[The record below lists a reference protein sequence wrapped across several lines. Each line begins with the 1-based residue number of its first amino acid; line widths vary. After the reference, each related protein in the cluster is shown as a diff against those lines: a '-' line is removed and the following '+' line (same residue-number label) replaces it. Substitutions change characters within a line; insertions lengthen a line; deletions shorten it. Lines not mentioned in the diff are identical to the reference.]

1 MGNLILKLKLL
12 SDALIGSGEGWGA
25 NIDSDM
31 VFDEFGLPYIPARR
45 IKGNLRESALEVVE
59 MFEKSEINAASS
71 KDIDTLF
78 GKPGQDRP
86 APISFSNL
94 YLADYKSNREWMDWL
109 IRQHPNNFS
118 REIVLNTF
126 SSIRQQTSISDEGTA
141 KENSLRTLRVLKKD
155 HVFFGNVTFDPI
167 FDLIDNDQLSLLA
180 FSALN
185 LRHLGTSR
193 NRGLGSVKCCLM
205 DEKGPL
211 DGEYL
216 KYLEN
221 KINGV

>member
-1 MGNLILKLKLL
+1 MGNLILKLELL

-45 IKGNLRESALEVVE
+45 IKGILRESALEVAE
-59 MFEKSEINAASS
+59 MFKKSEINTVFCMY
-71 KDIDTLF
+71 IDTLF
-78 GKPGQDRP
+78 GKPGQDHP
-86 APISFSNL
+86 SPISFSNL
-94 YLADYKSNREWMDWL
+94 YLADYQSNREWMDW
-109 IRQHPNNFS
+109 IIKQHSNYFS

-155 HVFFGNVTFDPI
+155 NLFFGNVVFDP
-167 FDLIDNDQLSLLA
+167 IDNDQLSLLV
-180 FSALN
+180 FSVLN

-216 KYLEN
+216 ENLEN

>member
-12 SDALIGSGEGWGA
+12 SDTLIGSGEGWGA
-25 NIDSDM
+25 NIDSDV

-45 IKGNLRESALEVVE
+45 IKGSLRESALEVVE
-59 MFEKSEINAASS
+59 MFENSEINAASD
-71 KDIDTLF
+71 KDIYTLF
-78 GKPGQDRP
+78 GKPGQDHP
-86 APISFSNL
+86 SPISFSNL
-94 YLADYKSNREWMDWL
+94 YLADYQSNREWMDWI
-109 IRQHPNNFS
+109 IRQHSNYFS

-126 SSIRQQTSISDEGTA
+126 SSIRQQTSIGDEGTA

-155 HVFFGNVTFDPI
+155 NLFFGNVVFDP
-167 FDLIDNDQLSLLA
+167 IDNDQLSLLV
-180 FSALN
+180 FSVLN

-205 DEKGPL
+205 DENGSL

>member
-1 MGNLILKLKLL
+1 MGNLILELKLL

-25 NIDSDM
+25 NIDSDV

-45 IKGNLRESALEVVE
+45 IKGSLRESALEVVE
-59 MFEKSEINAASS
+59 MFENSKINTVFSM
-71 KDIDTLF
+71 DIDTLF
-78 GKPGQDRP
+78 GKPGQDHP
-86 APISFSNL
+86 GPISFFNL
-94 YLADYKSNREWMDWL
+94 YLADYQSNREWMDWI
-109 IRQHPNNFS
+109 IRQHSNYFS

-126 SSIRQQTSISDEGTA
+126 SSIRQQTSINDEGIA
-141 KENSLRTLRVLKKD
+141 KEKSLRTLRVLKKD
-155 HVFFGNVTFDPI
+155 NLFFGNVVFDP
-167 FDLIDNDQLSLLA
+167 IDNDQLSLLV
-180 FSALN
+180 FSVLN

-216 KYLEN
+216 EYLEN

>member
-1 MGNLILKLKLL
+1 MGNVILKLKLL

-25 NIDSDM
+25 NIDSDV
-31 VFDEFGLPYIPARR
+31 VFDELGLPYIPARR
-45 IKGNLRESALEVVE
+45 IKGSLRESALEVVE
-59 MFEKSEINAASS
+59 MFENSKINTVFSM
-71 KDIDTLF
+71 DIDTLF
-78 GKPGQDRP
+78 GKPGQDHP
-86 APISFSNL
+86 SPISFSNL
-94 YLADYKSNREWMDWL
+94 YLADYQSNREWMDWI
-109 IRQHPNNFS
+109 IRQHSNYFS

-126 SSIRQQTSISDEGTA
+126 SSIRQQTSISDKGTA

-155 HVFFGNVTFDPI
+155 NLFFGNVVFDP
-167 FDLIDNDQLSLLA
+167 IDNDQLSLLV
-180 FSALN
+180 FSVLN

-216 KYLEN
+216 EYLEN

>member
-25 NIDSDM
+25 NIDSDV

-45 IKGNLRESALEVVE
+45 IKGSLRESALEVVE
-59 MFEKSEINAASS
+59 MFENSKINAASS

-78 GKPGQDRP
+78 GKPGQDHP

-94 YLADYKSNREWMDWL
+94 YLADYQSNREWMDWI
-109 IRQHPNNFS
+109 IRQHSNYFS

-155 HVFFGNVTFDPI
+155 HVFFGNVAFDP
-167 FDLIDNDQLSLLA
+167 IDNDQLSLLA

-193 NRGLGSVKCCLM
+193 NRGLGSVKCCLI